1 MTGGKDIPYAAQK
14 PPAKIRFPSLSFIAS
29 LATSA
34 MAATGCFPIS
44 FSATADWRRSV
55 AASQPRSLPLYLRII
70 HLTDHTSIQS
80 VRAINSYIH
89 TSINDPFN
97 DRTRQMFR
105 FLFISSPA
113 VSSWFFYPFSF
124 LSAPIYS
131 FRCTV
136 RAPVIVYH

>member
-1 MTGGKDIPYAAQK
+1 MLRKSRLLKFGFLHFLLSHPSPPLRWRLQAAFRFHFRLRLTGVEAW
-14 PPAKIRFPSLSFIAS
+14 PP
-29 LATSA
+29 
-34 MAATGCFPIS
+34 
-44 FSATADWRRSV
+44 V
-55 AASQPRSLPLYLRII
+55 NHVLYLFICVSS
-70 HLTDHTSIQS
+70 TSQITHPSNRFEQS
-80 VRAINSYIH
+80 IH